1 MFQLEIRNNYNEPN
15 KVTLGRWVNN
25 AIEKKLTMQNIQSDF
40 KATRIW
46 PTNPM
51 AMDNRIKPSEMYTST
66 STNILNENNVENLDE
81 TLDDN

>member
-1 MFQLEIRNNYNEPN
+1 
-15 KVTLGRWVNN
+15 LGRWVNN

>member
-1 MFQLEIRNNYNEPN
+1 M
-15 KVTLGRWVNN
+15 GRWVNN